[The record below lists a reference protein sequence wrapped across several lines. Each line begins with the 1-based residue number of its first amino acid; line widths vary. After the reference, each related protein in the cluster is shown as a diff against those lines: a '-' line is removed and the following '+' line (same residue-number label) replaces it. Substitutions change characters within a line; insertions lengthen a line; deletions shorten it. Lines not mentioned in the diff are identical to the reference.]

1 MKRLARTL
9 LSLLQPLLNYIHCG
23 HLTNARAE
31 GFNSKIQA
39 IKASARGFR
48 NFNNFRIAI
57 FHCGSPPP
65 LLPTVTAEEPVP
77 HGQHM
82 EPECFH
88 GLPIKKV
95 SDVEKEGGFAHG
107 GIELLA

>member
-1 MKRLARTL
+1 MAHLQERLARTL
-9 LSLLQPLLNYIHCG
+9 LSHLQPLLNYIHCG

-57 FHCGSPPP
+57 LFHCGR
-65 LLPTVTAEEPVP
+65 LPSYP
-77 HGQHM
+77 Q
-82 EPECFH
+82 
-88 GLPIKKV
+88 
-95 SDVEKEGGFAHG
+95 
-107 GIELLA
+107 